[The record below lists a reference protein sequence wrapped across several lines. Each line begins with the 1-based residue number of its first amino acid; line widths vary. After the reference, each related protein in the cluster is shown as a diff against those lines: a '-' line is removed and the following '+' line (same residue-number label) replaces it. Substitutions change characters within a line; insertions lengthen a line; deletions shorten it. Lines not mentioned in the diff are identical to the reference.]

1 MSYNIKDACIPDGIF
16 KEMVAADQV
25 YDWRML
31 ENGIC
36 IPTLT
41 YADQP
46 YLVLADDGA
55 LVCVVTT
62 GMGHEGTAGQHVAIM
77 RSLDGG
83 KTWTAPLPIESPEN
97 PESSYAV
104 LLKTPA
110 GRIYCFYNYNED
122 NLREIPTVYEGNPP
136 TYRVDTLGHHVY
148 KYSDDHGQSWS
159 ADYYKVPIRET
170 QIDRDNVTGGKVRFM
185 WNVGRPFVHNGAA
198 YISIHKVAGFGDGF
212 IAGSEGW
219 LVRSDNLLSEADPQK
234 IRWETLPDG
243 EVGLKTP
250 TGGGPVAEEQSYTVL
265 SDGSFHCV
273 YRTIDGGLVESYSRD
288 QGRTWEPPQ
297 YKCYADGRR
306 MKHPRA
312 AGFVWRCNNGKYL
325 QWLHNHGGDFISGS
339 RADEPL
345 KSPYEDRNPVWLSA
359 GIEVNGP
366 QGKVLQ
372 WSEPEILF
380 YHDDPL
386 IRMSYPDMIEL
397 DDGMYITETQKSR
410 ARIHKIDERFLQNLF
425 AQFDGTLCVPAEDC
439 LLIAENDQQELAMPQ
454 LPKFGQRDMRRAD
467 HGKVDLRQGFS
478 LIMEVCI
485 KQAQVLLDSRSPS
498 GVGCRLSLGQ
508 DGNLEWRM
516 SDGQT
521 QSLHD
526 TAAHALPFGK
536 KVTLAVVVDGGPKI
550 VSFIIEGKFYDGG
563 DERQFGWS
571 RFSSDL
577 LNINGSK
584 RLRVGEGVQSLRI
597 YNRALMTCEILAVS

>member
-1 MSYNIKDACIPDGIF
+1 MF
-16 KEMVAADQV
+16 AADEV

-31 ENGIC
+31 DNGTC
-36 IPTLT
+36 IPTLA

-46 YLVLADDGA
+46 YVVQADDGA

-83 KTWTAPLPIESPEN
+83 KTWSAPMPIESPEN

-122 NLREIPTVYEGNPP
+122 NLREIPTIYEGNPP
-136 TYRVDTLGHHVY
+136 TYRVDTLGYHVF

-159 ADYYKVPIRET
+159 DEYYKVSIRET

-185 WNVGRPFVHNGAA
+185 WNVGRPFVHNEVA
-198 YISIHKVAGFGDGF
+198 YLSIHKVSGFGDGF
-212 IAGSEGW
+212 LAGSEGW
-219 LVRSDNLLSEADPQK
+219 LVRSDNILSETDPQK
-234 IRWETLPDG
+234 IDWETLPEG
-243 EVGLKTP
+243 EVGLRTP
-250 TGGGPVAEEQSYTVL
+250 AGGGPVAEEQSYTAL
-265 SDGSFHCV
+265 SDGTFYCV
-273 YRTIDGGLVESYSRD
+273 YRSIDGWLVESYSRD
-288 QGRTWEPPQ
+288 EGRSWETPQ

-325 QWLHNHGGDFISGS
+325 QWLHNHGGKFIRGNCP
-339 RADEPL
+339 DEQV

-359 GIEVNGP
+359 GIEVAGP
-366 QGKVLQ
+366 RGKELQ

-397 DDGMYITETQKSR
+397 DGGMYITETQKNT
-410 ARIHKIDERFLQNLF
+410 ARIHKIEEAFLQKLF
-425 AQFDGTLCVPAEDC
+425 AQFDGAVRQAPDDY
-439 LLIAENDQQELAMPQ
+439 LLFAKGGQQELEMPL
-454 LPKFGQRDMRRAD
+454 LPKFAQRDMRRAD

-478 LIMEVCI
+478 LLLEVLVTE
-485 KQAQVLLDSRSPS
+485 AGMLLDSRSPS
-498 GVGCRLSLGQ
+498 AVGCLLRVDKEGA
-508 DGNLEWRM
+508 LEWRM

-521 QSLHD
+521 HSLHD
-526 TAAHALPFGK
+526 TAGKALPFGK

-550 VSFIIEGKFYDGG
+550 VSFIIDGKLYDGG

-571 RFSSDL
+571 RFSANL
-577 LNINGSK
+577 LNVNGSK
-584 RLRVGEGVQSLRI
+584 RLRVGEAIQSLRI
-597 YNRALMTCEILAVS
+597 YNRALMTCEALVMS